1 MYLLLFKVTYAIPSV
16 VILLLFLHY
25 LQDNDVQEVEDDQEE
40 EEENDQEQEANE
52 ARNVAT
58 SILDELL
65 NRVVQTKA
73 EVNSQT
79 LL

>member
-25 LQDNDVQEVEDDQEE
+25 LQDNDVQEVED

-73 EVNSQT
+73 EVNSPT